1 MDKEKTLAIVSQEKA
16 NIFGKKSVRTT
27 LKLSKEAHEQ
37 LKWLLEFYNET
48 FKNTLEAVLSEDMF
62 SSFKEILLE
71 NSTQNIEQKNNFIR
85 KTFVLSRNTLKRLE
99 TEAFK
104 LKISRDKLAQLM
116 ISLNYLI
123 AKDLQEKSNKAL
135 EMIKGYAEKGVEL
148 KKEIHVL
155 LSKEDPIPEFL
166 NNIIKLL
173 LNFENIYLKGH
184 I

>member
-27 LKLSKEAHEQ
+27 LKLSKEAHDQ
-37 LKWLLEFYNET
+37 LKELLEFYNET
-48 FKNTLEAVLSEDMF
+48 SKNTLEAVLSEDMF
-62 SSFKEILLE
+62 SSFKEILE

-85 KTFVLSRNTLKRLE
+85 KTFVLTRNTLKRLE
-99 TEAFK
+99 TEAVK
-104 LKISRDKLAQLM
+104 LEISRDKLAQLM
-116 ISLNYLI
+116 ISLNYFI
-123 AKDLQEKSNKAL
+123 VKDLQEKSNKAL

-148 KKEIHVL
+148 EKEIHFL
-155 LSKEDPIPEFL
+155 LSKEDPIPEFFS
-166 NNIIKLL
+166 NIIKLL